1 MEESSRMTALIER
14 ARALAEADG
23 NVLLSTLRRA
33 LGRSRIVP
41 ALLNALAEHGCNV
54 IADEADDVRN
64 AAPLDLYLR
73 EIGGHRLL
81 VAAEEQDIA
90 RGMRVARLARDVELL
105 RWPRVL
111 ADLLTH
117 DEPQSLLVG
126 WDPALAHTWQ
136 RIARMWRRGAAGA
149 SAVPLSVPARSQLA
163 QPSLA
168 QVQAGQV
175 SDETIVQLAAALPWR
190 SDALRPHAVELR
202 YRFRQMQET
211 ERAMRQLCLFTAGMS
226 PRYYASH
233 LPDDLLDATWLAR
246 AASDRAIKAG
256 SVATLLRELAVV
268 RGRLQSVVRAAGMDT
283 ATIRRRYQAWRGADH
298 RLRKLRDELSNNN
311 LKLVVSIARRYAR
324 RGVPLDDLIQEGNI
338 GLLRAV
344 EKFDPD
350 LGYRFSTYATWWV
363 RQAVQRAVTDQSRTV
378 RVPAH
383 IYDAARHLHR
393 STEQCVQRTGREPT
407 DEELGRAAGIAPE
420 RVRELRAVFVDPL
433 SVDQPLYDDGDET
446 LAARMTDADE
456 TPVDALLERR
466 RLQQSIEALLGALP
480 PLQARVIRMRFGI
493 GTTSEQSLSALADTL
508 GVSSQRVRA
517 IEREAIDALRAR
529 ASHWQGFFSD

>member
-23 NVLLSTLRRA
+23 SVLLSTLRRA

-149 SAVPLSVPARSQLA
+149 SALPRSVPARSQHD

-168 QVQAGQV
+168 QAQPDQV

-383 IYDAARHLHR
+383 IYDAARRLHR
-393 STEQCVQRTGREPT
+393 STEQFVQRTGREPT